1 MKCSER
7 GCIIVNRVTLCS
19 AAAFSG
25 EEIKLHYCSFPGFL
39 SAADRVNESGVIS
52 ILCCSLLCA
61 SGKPNAVA
69 VCCVLESRHE
79 PLGFWRER
87 CDWGGPNEEHPS
99 IYPEECVCSPCHTQ
113 CWAASAGAESI
124 ICLSWVGQLCRN
136 AGRLLCS
143 LELWELLG
151 MGRWQERMDALC
163 SFADLLHSSH
173 PETQQAPYSSRIGSV
188 PCAEQLTV
196 SKARTDSGKMHNQ
209 RFAKQ

>member
-39 SAADRVNESGVIS
+39 SVADRVNGSRVIS
-52 ILCCSLLCA
+52 ILCCSLLCDL
-61 SGKPNAVA
+61 GKPNAEA
-69 VCCVLESRHE
+69 VRCVLESSHE

-87 CDWGGPNEEHPS
+87 CDRGGPNEEHPS
-99 IYPEECVCSPCHTQ
+99 IYPEECVCWLCHTQ
-113 CWAASAGAESI
+113 CWASSIGAESI
-124 ICLSWVGQLCRN
+124 ICLHWVGQLCRN
-136 AGRLLCS
+136 AGSS

-163 SFADLLHSSH
+163 SFPDLLHSSH
-173 PETQQAPYSSRIGSV
+173 PETQRARDCVRSRRRIH
-188 PCAEQLTV
+188 PE
-196 SKARTDSGKMHNQ
+196 
-209 RFAKQ
+209 